1 MPLHPDAEPFVAQ
14 IREFFPD
21 VGGRVTDAATARR
34 IQAQGAV
41 ERPRQEVAAVEDHEI
56 PGSAGVRVPIR
67 VYRPAGRTAASL
79 PVVVYFHG
87 GGWVLGDLDT
97 HDGVARAMAN
107 GVGAIVVSVGY
118 RLAPEHRYPAAVE
131 DAYSATVWA
140 AEHAA
145 SLGGDPARLAVA
157 GDSAG
162 GNLAAVTA
170 LLCVERGTPQLRF
183 QLLVYPVTDHDFDTR
198 SYLES
203 TEECLLTRQHMMWFW
218 DQYAPDRELRDHPHA
233 SPLRAD
239 DLTGLPPAHVLT
251 VGMDPLLDEGRK
263 YAERLREAGVP
274 TSTQHCEGLF
284 HGFVGGAELLPVAGE
299 AMSEAHAVL
308 RAALE

>member
-1 MPLHPDAEPFVAQ
+1 MPLHPDAQALISQV
-14 IREFFPD
+14 REHFPD
-21 VGGRVTDAATARR
+21 LGGEVTDAATARR
-34 IQAQGAV
+34 IMAEGAAA
-41 ERPRQEVAAVEDHEI
+41 RPQQEVADVEDREI
-56 PGSAGVRVPIR
+56 PGSAGVRVPVR
-67 VYRPAGRTAASL
+67 VYWPFGRAAEPR

-87 GGWVLGDLDT
+87 GGWVLGDLDS

-107 GVGAIVVSVGY
+107 EVGAIVVSVDY

-140 AEHAA
+140 AENAA

-162 GNLAAVTA
+162 GNLAAVAA
-170 LLCVERGTPQLRF
+170 LLCVERGTPGLAF
-183 QLLVYPVTDHDFDTR
+183 QLLIYPVTDHDFDTR

-203 TEECLLTRQHMMWFW
+203 DADCVLTRRHMMWFW
-218 DQYAPDRELRDHPHA
+218 DQYAPDRELREHPHA
-233 SPLRAD
+233 APLRAD

-251 VGMDPLLDEGRK
+251 VGMDPLCDEGRA
-263 YAERLREAGVP
+263 YAERLRASGVP
-274 TSTQHCEGLF
+274 TSAQHCDGLF
-284 HGFVGGAELLPVAGE
+284 HGFLPGAELMPVAWE
-299 AMSEAHAVL
+299 AVTEMYAVL

>member
-14 IREFFPD
+14 MREFFPD
-21 VGGRVTDAATARR
+21 LGGRVTDAPTARL
-34 IQAQGAV
+34 IQAEGAAA
-41 ERPRQEVAAVEDHEI
+41 RPRQEVSAVEDREI
-56 PGSAGVRVPIR
+56 PGSAGARVPVR
-67 VYRPAGRTAASL
+67 LYWPAGRATAPL

-107 GVGAIVVSVGY
+107 AVGALVVAVDY

-145 SLGGDPARLAVA
+145 TLGGDPARLAVA

-170 LLCVERGTPQLRF
+170 LLCVERRTPELAF
-183 QLLVYPVTDHDFDTR
+183 QLLLYPVTDHDFDTPSYR
-198 SYLES
+198 SSSEQ
-203 TEECLLTRQHMMWFW
+203 CLLTRQHMRWFW
-218 DQYAPDRELRDHPHA
+218 DQYVPDRELRDHPHA

-239 DLTGLPPAHVLT
+239 DLAGLPPAHVLT
-251 VGMDPLLDEGRK
+251 AGMDPLCDEGRE
-263 YAERLREAGVP
+263 YAERLRASGVP

-308 RAALE
+308 RAALG

>member
-14 IREFFPD
+14 MREFFPD
-21 VGGRVTDAATARR
+21 LGGRVTDATTARR

-41 ERPRQEVAAVEDHEI
+41 ERPRQEVMAVEDHVV
-56 PGSAGVRVPIR
+56 PGSAGVRVPVR
-67 VYRPAGRTAASL
+67 VYWPVGHTAGS

-87 GGWVLGDLDT
+87 GGWVLGDLET
-97 HDGVARAMAN
+97 HDGVARAMSN
-107 GVGAIVVSVGY
+107 DVGAIVVSVDY

-131 DAYSATVWA
+131 DAYSATIWA

-162 GNLAAVTA
+162 GNLATVTA
-170 LLCVERGTPQLRF
+170 LLCVERGTPELKF
-183 QLLVYPVTDHDFDTR
+183 QLLIYPVTDHDFDTP
-198 SYLES
+198 SYRES
-203 TEECLLTRQHMMWFW
+203 NAECLLTRQHMMWFW
-218 DQYAPDRELRDHPHA
+218 DQYVPDRELRDHPHA

-251 VGMDPLLDEGRK
+251 AGMDPLRDEGRK

-274 TSTQHCEGLF
+274 TSTQHCDGLF
-284 HGFVGGAELLPVAGE
+284 HGFAGGAELLPVAGA
-299 AMSEAHAVL
+299 AMSEVHAVL
-308 RAALE
+308 RAALG